1 MSRAA
6 AVRAGALW
14 SMGAQYAVFAVQFA
28 VSVLISRFFLAPA
41 EMGLFGIALAAAMLV
56 AVLQDFGLTR
66 YIGAATEIGEEEL
79 ATCFT
84 VSALFAGAVALVILL
99 LARPLA
105 AFYGEPA
112 LAPLLAILAAT
123 YLFVPLGVVPA
134 ALIQREMNFRALA
147 LVNLGAVA
155 AYAAVALGLAAAGFS
170 AFALAW
176 SLVAQAAVRGL
187 LALGLSGV
195 RLPRPRLAGWRPVVR
210 FGSGASLLYASG
222 AVGIRAPEL
231 VLGRLVGLAAV
242 GLYGRAVSLSGQLTT
257 LVAGAVGGVF
267 TPALRQI
274 RDSGEALGPPYLRV
288 VAGYTAVTWPAMAFL
303 SAAAVPL
310 VLMLYGPVWAE
321 AAPLLKWTA
330 LAELCFVALP
340 LHMEVPILLGR
351 MRRLLVLNL
360 VDTAVSI
367 ALLVLAATWSLEWAA
382 ASRLGYGLAW
392 IAIYARFMQG
402 LTGFSWRGMLA
413 VYGKSAVLALA
424 TAAPLLLLYRWV
436 APDAVGFAALLA
448 AALAGAAGWLTAII
462 VVRHPI
468 RAELHGLAESLAGAL
483 RRRAANA

>member
-195 RLPRPRLAGWRPVVR
+195 RLPRPRDLPAEAMRLKEG
-210 FGSGASLLYASG
+210 
-222 AVGIRAPEL
+222 
-231 VLGRLVGLAAV
+231 LGRHS
-242 GLYGRAVSLSGQLTT
+242 RA
-257 LVAGAVGGVF
+257 
-267 TPALRQI
+267 
-274 RDSGEALGPPYLRV
+274 
-288 VAGYTAVTWPAMAFL
+288 
-303 SAAAVPL
+303 
-310 VLMLYGPVWAE
+310 
-321 AAPLLKWTA
+321 
-330 LAELCFVALP
+330 
-340 LHMEVPILLGR
+340 
-351 MRRLLVLNL
+351 
-360 VDTAVSI
+360 
-367 ALLVLAATWSLEWAA
+367 
-382 ASRLGYGLAW
+382 
-392 IAIYARFMQG
+392 
-402 LTGFSWRGMLA
+402 
-413 VYGKSAVLALA
+413 
-424 TAAPLLLLYRWV
+424 
-436 APDAVGFAALLA
+436 
-448 AALAGAAGWLTAII
+448 
-462 VVRHPI
+462 
-468 RAELHGLAESLAGAL
+468 
-483 RRRAANA
+483 